1 MYDGL
6 MPTPP
11 SDRFRALSLDE
22 ACNADRAS
30 LPDDLAPPAALARS
44 FGAQAFRGMP
54 FLLGS
59 PGAANVVLVADG
71 PATIAAGGLTARYL
85 VFVHYV
91 ADRPSN
97 YLPGF
102 ADTDRD
108 GNDLGDHVADYVLR
122 YADGTEHVHPIRR
135 RFAIQQARIG
145 WGASPFAA
153 VPLLAD
159 QVTASSAEDQ
169 AAGRSPAAAYGRGE
183 TRHGSGRDAGPGGWL
198 YALPNPHPDRAI
210 AAVELRPAGEPC
222 VVYGIAATE
231 LTDHPLRP
239 GTRRK
244 LVVYLAPG
252 MRFNAAGELEGADID
267 LGTVISARR
276 ALDYDAAEWRS
287 GPANVQP
294 APSASRALVEYAA
307 HPAAKLYLG
316 DRAVSLPDEAA
327 EAFGT
332 DLPGEVSKP
341 SGEVSKP
348 SGEVSKPS
356 GEVLKPSGK
365 SGASYLSAVVA
376 AERPVKITVT
386 ERGSTQPVAVR
397 LHLHGAAGEYLPPK
411 GNHRTVNGNWF
422 EDNYGEFVNGLN
434 QYAYIPGECVADLPL
449 GDVFVEISR
458 GYEVRPLRTRVTVTP
473 RTDELTF
480 ELERVL
486 RWRERGWV
494 TADTHVHFLSPQTAL
509 LEGAAEGVNVV
520 NLLASQWGEMFS
532 NVSDF
537 DGATTL
543 GARDFGGSGEFLVR
557 VGTENRMQV
566 LGHIS
571 LLGYAGAMI
580 HPLCTGGPSES
591 AIGDPQEVTMADW
604 ATRCLQQG
612 GLVVMPHGPN
622 PQCERAADIVL
633 GVVDAMEMMT
643 FNPCDWQLNPY
654 GIADWYRYLNL
665 GYRLPVVG
673 GSDKMA
679 AASQL
684 GGVRTYTQLG
694 ELEFTYDN
702 WMAALR
708 AGNTFV
714 TVGPL
719 AELTVEGRA
728 PGATV
733 ELPAG
738 GGTVNVEWRVES
750 VAVPISSV
758 ELIHGGVVAEQVDAG
773 GALSLSGSATVLVE
787 DSSWLALRVRGSYR
801 DDHPQDIAA
810 HTSAVQVRVGGAR
823 PFSAHDAGLILD
835 QIEGALAY
843 VDTIAPRPDAQRY
856 RRLRATLEGAW
867 NRLHQTMHH
876 HGVFHQHTPL
886 HDHASHHEH

>member
-1 MYDGL
+1 MS
-6 MPTPP
+6 TPA
-11 SDRFRALSLDE
+11 SEHLVALDLSG
-22 ACNADRAS
+22 AFNADRAA
-30 LPDDLAPPAALARS
+30 LPAPLAPPSALVRA
-44 FGAQAFRGMP
+44 FGPQVFRGMP
-54 FLLGS
+54 FLLG
-59 PGAANVVLVADG
+59 PAGAANVILVRDE
-71 PATIAAGGLTARYL
+71 PVTVAAGGLTARYL

-91 ADRPSN
+91 ADRPST

-102 ADTDRD
+102 ADADRD
-108 GNDLGDHVADYVLR
+108 GNELGDHVADYLLR

-135 RFAIQQARIG
+135 RFAIQQPRIG

-159 QVTASSAEDQ
+159 QVTPSAAEDQ
-169 AAGRSPAAAYGRGE
+169 AAGRRPAAAYGRGE

-198 YALPNPHPDRAI
+198 YALPNPHPLRSI
-210 AAVELRPAGEPC
+210 SAVVLRPADEHC
-222 VVYGIAATE
+222 VVYGIATTE
-231 LTDHPLRP
+231 LADHPLRP

-244 LVVYLAPG
+244 LSLELATG
-252 MRFNAAGELEGADID
+252 MEFNAAGELEGIDLD
-267 LGTVISARR
+267 LGTVISARP
-276 ALDYDAAEWRS
+276 ALDYDTAAWRS
-287 GPANVQP
+287 GTPDVQP
-294 APSASRALVEYAA
+294 AASTTRVLVEYAA
-307 HPAAKLYLG
+307 HPAAKLYQG
-316 DRAVSLPDEAA
+316 GRAVALQELAGS
-327 EAFGT
+327 
-332 DLPGEVSKP
+332 
-341 SGEVSKP
+341 
-348 SGEVSKPS
+348 
-356 GEVLKPSGK
+356 
-365 SGASYLSAVVA
+365 SAVVAA
-376 AERPVKITVT
+376 AERPVKIRVT
-386 ERGSTQPVAVR
+386 ERGSPQPVAVR

-411 GNHRTVNGNWF
+411 GYHRTVNGNWF

-449 GDVFVEISR
+449 GEVFVEISR

-473 RTDELTF
+473 QTDELAF

-486 RWRERGWV
+486 QWRERGWV

-571 LLGYAGAMI
+571 LLGYSGAMI
-580 HPLCTGGPSES
+580 QPLCTGGPSES

-604 ATRCLQQG
+604 ATRCLEQG
-612 GLVVMPHGPN
+612 GLVVMPHAPN

-633 GVVDAMEMMT
+633 GMVDAMEMMT
-643 FNPCDWQLNPY
+643 FNPCEAQLNPY

-694 ELEFTYDN
+694 EREFTYDN

-708 AGNTFV
+708 AGNSFV

-728 PGATV
+728 PGAVV

-750 VAVPISSV
+750 VAVPVSAV
-758 ELIHGGVVAEQVDAG
+758 ELIHGGVVAEEVAADNS
-773 GALSLSGSATVLVE
+773 LSVSGSATLRLE
-787 DSSWLALRVRGSYR
+787 RSSWLALRVRGSYR
-801 DDHPQDIAA
+801 SERSLDIAA

-843 VDTIAPRPDAQRY
+843 VDTIAARPDARRY
-856 RRLRATLEGAW
+856 RQLRATLEGAW
-867 NRLHQTMHH
+867 NRLHQTMHR
-876 HGVFHQHTPL
+876 HGVFHGHTPL
-886 HDHASHHEH
+886 HDHAAHHEH

>member
-1 MYDGL
+1 MSV
-6 MPTPP
+6 PA
-11 SDRFRALSLDE
+11 SDRFLPLPLNS
-22 ACNADRAS
+22 ACNAERAA
-30 LPDDLAPPAALARS
+30 LPDALAPPPALERA
-44 FGAQAFRGMP
+44 FGAQGFRGIP
-54 FLLGS
+54 FLLS
-59 PGAANVVLVADG
+59 PAGAANVVLVDRE
-71 PATIAAGGLTARYL
+71 PVTVAAGGLTARYL

-91 ADRPSN
+91 ADRASN
-97 YLPGF
+97 YLTGF
-102 ADTDRD
+102 ADSDAD
-108 GNDLGDHVADYVLR
+108 GNELGDHVADYVLR
-122 YADGTEHVHPIRR
+122 YADGTENVHAIRR

-153 VPLLAD
+153 VPLLGD
-159 QVTASSAEDQ
+159 QVIASSGEDQ
-169 AAGRSPAAAYGRGE
+169 VAGRSPAAAYGRGE

-210 AAVELRPAGEPC
+210 DAVELRPAGEPC

-244 LVVYLAPG
+244 LVVDLAPG
-252 MRFNAAGELEGADID
+252 MSFNGAGELEGVDID
-267 LGTVISARR
+267 LGTVISTRR
-276 ALDYDAAEWRS
+276 ALDYDESAWRS
-287 GPANVQP
+287 GTPNVQP
-294 APSASRALVEYAA
+294 AASAARALVEYAA

-316 DRAVSLPDEAA
+316 DRAVSLQELA
-327 EAFGT
+327 
-332 DLPGEVSKP
+332 GEVSE
-341 SGEVSKP
+341 GA
-348 SGEVSKPS
+348 
-356 GEVLKPSGK
+356 
-365 SGASYLSAVVA
+365 GASYASAVVA
-376 AERPVKITVT
+376 VAATERPVKITVT
-386 ERGSTQPVAVR
+386 ERGSPQPVAVR

-449 GDVFVEISR
+449 GEVFVEICR

-473 RTDELTF
+473 QTGELTF

-643 FNPCDWQLNPY
+643 FNPCEGQLNPY

-694 ELEFTYDN
+694 GLEFTYDN

-733 ELPAG
+733 ELPPG
-738 GGTVNVEWRVES
+738 GGTVSVQWRVES
-750 VAVPISSV
+750 VAVPIASV
-758 ELIHGGVVAEQVDAG
+758 ELVHGGVVAEQVDGG
-773 GALSLSGSATVLVE
+773 GALALSGSAAVRVE
-787 DSSWLALRVRGSYR
+787 ESSWLALRVRGSYR
-801 DDHPQDIAA
+801 DQRPQEIAA

-843 VDTIAPRPDAQRY
+843 VDTIAPRPDARRY
-856 RRLRATLEGAW
+856 RQLRATLEGAW
-867 NRLHQTMHH
+867 NRLHQTMHR

-886 HDHASHHEH
+886 HDHAAHHEH

>member
-1 MYDGL
+1 MA
-6 MPTPP
+6 TPA
-11 SDRFRALSLDE
+11 SDHLTALDLN
-22 ACNADRAS
+22 AAFNADRAA
-30 LPDDLAPPAALARS
+30 LPAALAPPPSLERT
-44 FGAQAFRGMP
+44 FGPQVFRGMP
-54 FLLGS
+54 FLLGPS
-59 PGAANVVLVADG
+59 GAANVILVGDE
-71 PATIAAGGLTARYL
+71 PVTVAAGGLTARYL
-85 VFVHYV
+85 IFVHYV

-102 ADTDRD
+102 ADTDCD
-108 GNDLGDHVADYVLR
+108 GNELGDHVADYVLR
-122 YADGTEHVHPIRR
+122 YADGTEYVHPIRR
-135 RFAIQQARIG
+135 RFAIQQPRIG

-159 QVTASSAEDQ
+159 QVTASAAEDQ
-169 AAGRSPAAAYGRGE
+169 AAGRRPAAAYGRAE
-183 TRHGSGRDAGPGGWL
+183 TRHSSGRDAGGVGAWL
-198 YALPNPHPDRAI
+198 YALPNPHPRRA
-210 AAVELRPAGEPC
+210 VDSVLLRPGAEPC
-222 VVYGIAATE
+222 AVYGIAATE
-231 LTDHPLRP
+231 LAEHPLRP

-244 LVVYLAPG
+244 LVVELAPG
-252 MRFNAAGELEGADID
+252 MRLNGAGELEGVDLD
-267 LGTVISARR
+267 LGTVISARP
-276 ALDYDAAEWRS
+276 ALDYDAAAWRS
-287 GPANVQP
+287 GTPNVQP
-294 APSASRALVEYAA
+294 AASTTRALVEYAA
-307 HPAAKLYLG
+307 HPAARLYLG
-316 DRAVSLPDEAA
+316 GRTVALQELDASPAAVA
-327 EAFGT
+327 
-332 DLPGEVSKP
+332 
-341 SGEVSKP
+341 
-348 SGEVSKPS
+348 
-356 GEVLKPSGK
+356 
-365 SGASYLSAVVA
+365 A
-376 AERPVKITVT
+376 AERPVKIRVT
-386 ERGSTQPVAVR
+386 ERGSAQPVAVR

-411 GNHRTVNGNWF
+411 GYHRTVNGNWF
-422 EDNYGEFVNGLN
+422 EDNYGEFVNGAN

-449 GDVFVEISR
+449 GEVFVEISR
-458 GYEVRPLRTRVTVTP
+458 GYEVRPLRTSVTVTAQ
-473 RTDELTF
+473 TDELAF

-486 RWRERGWV
+486 HWRERGWV

-532 NVSDF
+532 NVADF

-571 LLGYAGAMI
+571 LLGYSGAMI

-612 GLVVMPHGPN
+612 GLVVMPHAPN
-622 PQCERAADIVL
+622 PQCERAADVVL

-643 FNPCDWQLNPY
+643 FNPCDAQLNPY

-679 AASQL
+679 ASSQL

-694 ELEFTYDN
+694 EREFTYDN

-719 AELTVEGRA
+719 AGLTVEGRA

-733 ELPAG
+733 ELPPG
-738 GGTVNVEWRVES
+738 GGTVEVEWRVES
-750 VAVPISSV
+750 VSVPIGAV
-758 ELIHGGVVAEQVDAG
+758 EVIHGGVVAEEVDAG
-773 GALSLSGSATVLVE
+773 GALEASGSATVRVTR
-787 DSSWLALRVRGSYR
+787 SSWLALRVRGSYR
-801 DDHPQDIAA
+801 SERSRDIAA
-810 HTSAVQVRVGGAR
+810 HTSAVQVWVGGAR
-823 PFSAHDAGLILD
+823 PFSAVDAGLILD

-843 VDTIAPRPDAQRY
+843 VDTIAPRPDASRY
-856 RRLRATLEGAW
+856 RQLRATLEGAW
-867 NRLHQTMHH
+867 NRLHQTMHR
-876 HGVFHQHTPL
+876 HGVFHRHTPL
-886 HDHASHHEH
+886 HDHATHHEH

>member
-1 MYDGL
+1 MSSAITW
-6 MPTPP
+6 PTT
-11 SDRFRALSLDE
+11 R
-22 ACNADRAS
+22 C
-30 LPDDLAPPAALARS
+30 
-44 FGAQAFRGMP
+44 
-54 FLLGS
+54 
-59 PGAANVVLVADG
+59 
-71 PATIAAGGLTARYL
+71 ATPTAR
-85 VFVHYV
+85 
-91 ADRPSN
+91 N
-97 YLPGF
+97 
-102 ADTDRD
+102 TC
-108 GNDLGDHVADYVLR
+108 
-122 YADGTEHVHPIRR
+122 TPIRR
-135 RFAIQQARIG
+135 RFAIQQARVG

-169 AAGRSPAAAYGRGE
+169 AAGRSPAAYGRGE
-183 TRHGSGRDAGPGGWL
+183 TRHNSGRDTGPGGWL

-210 AAVELRPAGEPC
+210 DAVELRPASEPC
-222 VVYGIAATE
+222 AVYGIAATE

-244 LVVYLAPG
+244 LVVELAPG
-252 MRFNAAGELEGADID
+252 MSFNRAGELEGVDID

-276 ALDYDAAEWRS
+276 ALDYDAAKWRS
-287 GPANVQP
+287 GTANVQP
-294 APSASRALVEYAA
+294 APSATRALIEYAA
-307 HPAAKLYLG
+307 HPAANLYLG
-316 DRAVSLPDEAA
+316 DRAVALQELA
-327 EAFGT
+327 
-332 DLPGEVSKP
+332 GEVSE
-341 SGEVSKP
+341 S
-348 SGEVSKPS
+348 
-356 GEVLKPSGK
+356 
-365 SGASYLSAVVA
+365 SGASYAAAVA
-376 AERPVKITVT
+376 SAERPVKITVI
-386 ERGSTQPVAVR
+386 ERGSSQPVAVR

-449 GDVFVEISR
+449 GEVFVEICR

-473 RTDELTF
+473 QTEELTF

-643 FNPCDWQLNPY
+643 FNPCDFQLNPY

-694 ELEFTYDN
+694 EREFTYDN

-719 AELTVEGRA
+719 AELTVEGRP

-733 ELPAG
+733 ELPPG
-738 GGTVNVEWRVES
+738 GGTVHVQWRIES
-750 VAVPISSV
+750 VAVPISGV
-758 ELIHGGVVAEQVDAG
+758 ELIHGGVVAEQVDG
-773 GALSLSGSATVLVE
+773 HGALTLSGTAAVLVQ
-787 DSSWLALRVRGSYR
+787 DSSWLA
-801 DDHPQDIAA
+801 PAC
-810 HTSAVQVRVGGAR
+810 
-823 PFSAHDAGLILD
+823 AGQLS
-835 QIEGALAY
+835 E
-843 VDTIAPRPDAQRY
+843 
-856 RRLRATLEGAW
+856 
-867 NRLHQTMHH
+867 
-876 HGVFHQHTPL
+876 
-886 HDHASHHEH
+886 

>member
-1 MYDGL
+1 

-11 SDRFRALSLDE
+11 SDRLQALSLDG
-22 ACNADRAS
+22 AFNADRAA
-30 LPDDLAPPAALARS
+30 LPAALAPPPALEGA
-44 FGAQAFRGMP
+44 FGAQVFRGMP
-54 FLLGS
+54 FLLGT
-59 PGAANVVLVADG
+59 PGTANVLLVAEA
-71 PATIAAGGLTARYL
+71 PVTVPTGGLSARYL
-85 VFVHYV
+85 IFVHYV
-91 ADRPSN
+91 ADRASS

-102 ADTDRD
+102 ADADCD
-108 GNDLGDHVADYVLR
+108 GNELGDHVADYVLR
-122 YADGTEHVHPIRR
+122 YADGTEYAHPIRR

-153 VPLLAD
+153 VPLRAD
-159 QVTASSAEDQ
+159 QVTASAAEDQ
-169 AAGRSPAAAYGRGE
+169 AAGRTPVVAYGRGE
-183 TRHGSGRDAGPGGWL
+183 TRHSSGRDAGGAGGWL
-198 YALPNPHPDRAI
+198 YALPNPHPRRAI
-210 AAVELRPAGEPC
+210 SAVVLRPAGEQC

-231 LTDHPLRP
+231 LADHPLRP

-244 LVVYLAPG
+244 LILDLAPG
-252 MRFNAAGELEGADID
+252 MQFNAAGELEGVDVD
-267 LGTVISARR
+267 LGTVISARP
-276 ALDYDAAEWRS
+276 ALDYDAAAWRS
-287 GPANVQP
+287 GTPDVQP
-294 APSASRALVEYAA
+294 AAGVTRALVEYAA
-307 HPAAKLYLG
+307 HPAATLYLG
-316 DRAVSLPDEAA
+316 
-327 EAFGT
+327 G
-332 DLPGEVSKP
+332 
-341 SGEVSKP
+341 
-348 SGEVSKPS
+348 
-356 GEVLKPSGK
+356 
-365 SGASYLSAVVA
+365 SAVELQELAGSPAAVA
-376 AERPVKITVT
+376 GADRPVKIRIT
-386 ERGSTQPVAVR
+386 ERGSARPVAVR

-411 GNHRTVNGNWF
+411 GYHRTVNGNWF
-422 EDNYGEFVNGLN
+422 EDNYGEFINGAN

-449 GDVFVEISR
+449 GEVFVEISR
-458 GYEVRPLRTRVTVTP
+458 GYEVRPLRTSVTVTAQ
-473 RTDELTF
+473 TDELAF

-486 RWRERGWV
+486 HWRERGWV

-532 NVSDF
+532 NVADF

-604 ATRCLQQG
+604 ATRCLEQG

-622 PQCERAADIVL
+622 PQCERAADVVL

-643 FNPCDWQLNPY
+643 FNPCDAQLNPY

-679 AASQL
+679 ASSQL

-694 ELEFTYDN
+694 EREFTYDN

-719 AELTVEGRA
+719 AGLTAEGRA

-733 ELPAG
+733 ELPPG
-738 GGTVNVEWRVES
+738 GGTVEVEWRVES
-750 VAVPISSV
+750 VSVPITAV
-758 ELIHGGVVAEQVDAG
+758 ELIHGGVVAEEVDAG
-773 GALSLSGSATVLVE
+773 GSLSASGSAAVGVE
-787 DSSWLALRVRGSYR
+787 RSSWLALRVRGSYR
-801 DDHPQDIAA
+801 SERSLDIAA

-843 VDTIAPRPDAQRY
+843 VDTIAPRPDARRY
-856 RRLRATLEGAW
+856 RQLRATLEGAW
-867 NRLHQTMHH
+867 NRLHQTMHR
-876 HGVFHQHTPL
+876 HGVFHRHTPL
-886 HDHASHHEH
+886 HDHATHHEH

>member
-1 MYDGL
+1 

-11 SDRFRALSLDE
+11 SDRFQALSLDG
-22 ACNADRAS
+22 AFNAERAA
-30 LPDDLAPPAALARS
+30 LPDSLAPPPALERA

-59 PGAANVVLVADG
+59 PGAANVLLVA
-71 PATIAAGGLTARYL
+71 AAPVTVAIGGLTARYL
-85 VFVHYV
+85 IFVHYV

-102 ADTDRD
+102 ADSDCD
-108 GNDLGDHVADYVLR
+108 GNELGDHVADYVLR
-122 YADGTEHVHPIRR
+122 YADGTEHAHQIRR

-159 QVTASSAEDQ
+159 QVTASAAEDQ
-169 AAGRSPAAAYGRGE
+169 AAGRTPRVAYGSGE
-183 TRHGSGRDAGPGGWL
+183 SRHRSSRDAGGPGGWL

-210 AAVELRPAGEPC
+210 DAVVLRPVAEAC
-222 VVYGIAATE
+222 VVYGIAVTGLA
-231 LTDHPLRP
+231 DHPLRL
-239 GTRRK
+239 GTRHK
-244 LVVYLAPG
+244 LSLDLEPG
-252 MRFNAAGELEGADID
+252 MRFNGAGELEGIDVD
-267 LGTVISARR
+267 LGTVISARP
-276 ALDYDAAEWRS
+276 ALDYDALAWRS
-287 GPANVQP
+287 GTPNVQP
-294 APSASRALVEYAA
+294 AASATRALVEYAA
-307 HPAAKLYLG
+307 HPAATLYLEG
-316 DRAVSLPDEAA
+316 RAVALRELAGSPAA
-327 EAFGT
+327 
-332 DLPGEVSKP
+332 V
-341 SGEVSKP
+341 
-348 SGEVSKPS
+348 
-356 GEVLKPSGK
+356 
-365 SGASYLSAVVA
+365 AVAVA
-376 AERPVKITVT
+376 VADRPVRIRVT
-386 ERGSTQPVAVR
+386 ERGSAQPVAVR
-397 LHLHGAAGEYLPPK
+397 LHLHGGAGEYLPPK
-411 GNHRTVNGNWF
+411 GYHRTVNGNWF
-422 EDNYGEFVNGLN
+422 EDNYGEFVNGYN

-449 GDVFVEISR
+449 GEVFVEICR

-473 RTDELTF
+473 QTDELTF

-486 RWRERGWV
+486 HWRERGWV

-580 HPLCTGGPSES
+580 QPLCTGGASES

-604 ATRCLQQG
+604 ATRCLEQR

-643 FNPCDWQLNPY
+643 FNPCDGQLNPY

-673 GSDKMA
+673 GSDKMT

-694 ELEFTYDN
+694 MHEFTYDN

-728 PGATV
+728 PGAV
-733 ELPAG
+733 IELPPG
-738 GGTVNVEWRVES
+738 GGTVTVEWRVES
-750 VAVPISSV
+750 VSVPITALEV
-758 ELIHGGVVAEQVDAG
+758 IHGGVVAEEIDAG
-773 GALSLSGSATVLVE
+773 GALQASGSASVQVTR
-787 DSSWLALRVRGSYR
+787 SSWLALRVRGSYR
-801 DDHPQDIAA
+801 REQPRDIAA
-810 HTSAVQVRVGGAR
+810 HSSAVQVRVGGAR

-843 VDTIAPRPDAQRY
+843 VDTIAARPDPRCY
-856 RRLRATLEGAW
+856 RQLRATLEGAW
-867 NRLHQTMHH
+867 NRLHQTMHRH
-876 HGVFHQHTPL
+876 RVFHRHTPL
-886 HDHASHHEH
+886 HDHATHHEH

>member
-1 MYDGL
+1 MR
-6 MPTPP
+6 TPP
-11 SDRFRALSLDE
+11 SDRFQALSLNG
-22 ACNADRAS
+22 ACNADRAA
-30 LPDDLAPPAALARS
+30 LPDSLAPPPALERA
-44 FGAQAFRGMP
+44 FGVQAFRGMP

-59 PGAANVVLVADG
+59 VGAANVLLVAG
-71 PATIAAGGLTARYL
+71 APVTVATGGLTARYL

-91 ADRPSN
+91 ADRPSD

-122 YADGTEHVHPIRR
+122 YGDGSEHVHPIRR

-153 VPLLAD
+153 VPLLVD
-159 QVTASSAEDQ
+159 QVTASCAEDQ
-169 AAGRSPAAAYGRGE
+169 AAGRAPSVAYGSGE
-183 TRHGSGRDAGPGGWL
+183 SRHRSGRDAGGPGGWL
-198 YALPNPHPDRAI
+198 YALPNPYPDRTI
-210 AAVELRPAGEPC
+210 DAVVLRPAGEPC

-239 GTRRK
+239 ATRQK
-244 LVVYLAPG
+244 LNLDVEPG
-252 MRFNAAGELEGADID
+252 MRFNAAGELEGIDVD
-267 LGTVISARR
+267 LGTVITARP
-276 ALDYDAAEWRS
+276 ALDYDASEWRS
-287 GPANVQP
+287 GMPNVQP
-294 APSASRALVEYAA
+294 AASATRALVEYAA
-307 HPAAKLYLG
+307 HPAAMLYLG
-316 DRAVSLPDEAA
+316 AHGVALRELAGSPAAVA
-327 EAFGT
+327 
-332 DLPGEVSKP
+332 
-341 SGEVSKP
+341 
-348 SGEVSKPS
+348 
-356 GEVLKPSGK
+356 
-365 SGASYLSAVVA
+365 A
-376 AERPVKITVT
+376 AERPVRIRVT
-386 ERGSTQPVAVR
+386 ERGSAQPVAVR

-411 GNHRTVNGNWF
+411 GYHRTVNGNWF
-422 EDNYGEFVNGLN
+422 EDNYGEFVNGHN
-434 QYAYIPGECVADLPL
+434 QYAYVPGECVADLPL
-449 GDVFVEISR
+449 GEVYVEICR

-473 RTDELTF
+473 QTDELTF

-486 RWRERGWV
+486 HWRERGWV

-532 NVSDF
+532 NVGDF

-643 FNPCDWQLNPY
+643 FNPCDGQLNPY

-694 ELEFTYDN
+694 EHEFTYDN

-728 PGATV
+728 PGAV
-733 ELPAG
+733 LELPQG
-738 GGTVNVEWRVES
+738 GGTVNLEWRVES
-750 VAVPISSV
+750 VAVPIAKV
-758 ELIHGGVVAEQVDAG
+758 EVISGGVVAEQVDGG
-773 GALSLSGSATVLVE
+773 GALAASGSATVRA
-787 DSSWLALRVRGSYR
+787 DRSTWLALRVRGSYR
-801 DDHPQDIAA
+801 EQRPLDIAA

-823 PFSAHDAGLILD
+823 PFSAADAGLILD

-843 VDTIAPRPDAQRY
+843 VDTIAPRPDAKRY
-856 RRLRATLEGAW
+856 RQLRATLEGAW
-867 NRLHQTMHH
+867 NRLHQTMHR

-886 HDHASHHEH
+886 HDHATHHEH